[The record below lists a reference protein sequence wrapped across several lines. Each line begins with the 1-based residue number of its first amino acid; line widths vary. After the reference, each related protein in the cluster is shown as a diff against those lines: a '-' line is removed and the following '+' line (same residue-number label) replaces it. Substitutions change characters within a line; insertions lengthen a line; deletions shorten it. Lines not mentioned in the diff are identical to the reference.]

1 MKFKIGEQVQL
12 KSGGPV
18 MTVAGVVQAPPN
30 VFNSANGHIRCQWFS
45 GKKLENGA
53 FPAESLRK
61 PVEEKP

>member
-1 MKFKIGEQVQL
+1 
-12 KSGGPV
+12 